1 MAKKSLGT
9 EEVIKKK
16 PGRKR
21 IIPVESKALK
31 YFYIIKVK
39 FKGRD
44 IVKFGISNN
53 FVRRSKE
60 YNNSETVGYFIEL
73 FHLYKCSNP
82 KQVETLVKWRM
93 RSLKI
98 KPVFKQEYFE
108 MEYLDYIIEKEKYFD
123 NKFNIKFKEI
133 QISDIKI

>member
-60 YNNSETVGYFIEL
+60 YNNSETVGYFIYL
-73 FHLYKCSNP
+73 FHLYKCNNP

-98 KPVFKQEYFE
+98 KPVIKQEYFE
-108 MEYLDYIIEKEKYFD
+108 MEYLDYIIEQAKYFAD
-123 NKFNIKFKEI
+123 EFNIKFKEI

>member
-1 MAKKSLGT
+1 MAKKSLRK
-9 EEVIKKK
+9 EVVKKK

-60 YNNSETVGYFIEL
+60 YNNSETVGYFIYL
-73 FHLYKCSNP
+73 FHLYKCNNP

-108 MEYLDYIIEKEKYFD
+108 MEYLDYIIEQAKYFAD
-123 NKFNIKFKEI
+123 EFNIKFKEI

>member
-9 EEVIKKK
+9 EEVVKKK
-16 PGRKR
+16 TGRKR

-60 YNNSETVGYFIEL
+60 YNNSETVGYFIYL
-73 FHLYKCSNP
+73 FHLYKCNNP

-108 MEYLDYIIEKEKYFD
+108 MEYLDYIIEQAKYFA
-123 NKFNIKFKEI
+123 NEFNIKFKEI

>member
-1 MAKKSLGT
+1 MAKKSLRK
-9 EEVIKKK
+9 EVVKKK

-21 IIPVESKALK
+21 IIPVESKVLK

-44 IVKFGISNN
+44 IVKFGISANCI
-53 FVRRSKE
+53 RRFKQ
-60 YNNSETVGYFIEL
+60 YNNSETVGYFIDL
-73 FHLYKCSNP
+73 FHLYKCNNP

-108 MEYLDYIIEKEKYFD
+108 MEYLDYIIKQAKYFA
-123 NKFNIKFKEI
+123 NEFNIKFKEI